1 MYDKLV
7 SKTQDLEKKSEDVN
21 KKIPNANKLDKKMI
35 IENINE
41 IEDKIT
47 ITNALVRKT
56 GYAAKNKE
64 TEGNISNTAHL
75 VKANQ
80 RRK

>member
-1 MYDKLV
+1 
-7 SKTQDLEKKSEDVN
+7 
-21 KKIPNANKLDKKMI
+21 MI

-64 TEGNISNTAHL
+64 AEANISNTAHL